1 MEIHLV
7 SKIKKITI
15 KRGKEPLYLVKWY
28 KSQDETWEP
37 VHNFPDDVN
46 TYPGYKESLNNLWK
60 VRTRDEKD
68 AKDSIIEL
76 KKQKFENK
84 IIFVYNILR

>member
-1 MEIHLV
+1 MDTYLV

-15 KRGKEPLYLVKWY
+15 KKGNEPLYLVKWY
-28 KSQDETWEP
+28 NSPDETWEP

-46 TYPGYKESLNNLWK
+46 TYPGYSKSLNNLWR

-68 AKDSIIEL
+68 AIDSIIKL
-76 KKQKFENK
+76 KKQKFENQN
-84 IIFVYNILR
+84 IFM

>member
-28 KSQDETWEP
+28 KSPDETWEP

-46 TYPGYKESLNNLWK
+46 TYPGYKESLNNLLK
-60 VRTRDEKD
+60 VRTRAEKD
-68 AKDSIIEL
+68 AIYSIIKL
-76 KKQKFENK
+76 KKQKFENQK
-84 IIFVYNILR
+84 IFI

>member
-1 MEIHLV
+1 MKKKMEIHLV

-60 VRTRDEKD
+60 VRTRKEKD
-68 AKDSIIEL
+68 AIYSIIEL
-76 KKQKFENK
+76 KKQKFENQN
-84 IIFVYNILR
+84 IFI